1 MLFVALSS
9 LQGRPMARAFDEL
22 ASLGVGIQL
31 TPGNIPTP
39 DFANHVAQ
47 SRVVT
52 RRHHGFTFDARRT
65 PTWDASGA
73 CVVASE
79 SVHPPED
86 DETAGD
92 WRAWYA
98 NAEARPILEVMYP
111 GYALGTGDEV
121 ERAMADAL
129 PLAIDVSHVFI
140 QRTQGA
146 MDDRVWR
153 RLADYPHIAEVHVSA
168 NAGRHD
174 THEPLRADS
183 FGLAWARERVKAVPV
198 VLECYMHRLS
208 LDERRRQIDLV
219 NHE

>member
-22 ASLGVGIQL
+22 AALEVGIQL
-31 TPGNIPTP
+31 TPGNLPTP
-39 DFANHVAQ
+39 HFADHVAR
-47 SRVVT
+47 SGVIT
-52 RRHHGFTFDARRT
+52 RRHHGFTFDARKQ

-73 CVVASE
+73 CLVASE

-86 DETAGD
+86 GECAGD
-92 WRAWYA
+92 WRAWYDA
-98 NAEARPILEVMYP
+98 ATERPIVEVMYP
-111 GYALGTGDEV
+111 GYALGCGDAV

-129 PLAIDVSHVFI
+129 PLAVDVSHVFI
-140 QRTQGA
+140 QRTQGV

-153 RLADYPHIAEVHVSA
+153 RLADYEHIAEIHVSA

-174 THEPLRADS
+174 THEPLRPDS
-183 FGLAWARERVKAVPV
+183 FGLAWARERRAVPV

-208 LDERRRQIDLV
+208 FDERRRQIEFVRGD
-219 NHE
+219 